1 MSDSQPRAPRLWR
14 NPDFLKLWS
23 GETVSQFGS
32 LISGVAI
39 PFAAIL
45 TLDAAPF
52 QMALLRSAGIGAG
65 ILTVLFVG
73 VWVDRMRRRPIM
85 IATDLGQAILLATIP
100 IASVAGLLK
109 MTHLYAVT
117 FAAGLLSSFFDVA
130 YRSYL
135 PSIVERDDLVE
146 ANSKLSASSS
156 VAEVGAFGIAGWL
169 VQWLT
174 APFAILIDALSFA
187 FSALCVMNIKRPEPA
202 PTPACSALAS
212 RTRDRRRRALR
223 MGASDASRVVAQRCR
238 DQLFVWCH
246 LDRLHAVRGEHAGF
260 QARPARHDFLGRRS
274 ELARRRNSRDPC
286 GAALRRR
293 TLDGVRAGDM
303 GRGSMPVP
311 IAHGA
316 TLLAGA
322 LLVAQQLIGDGGAT
336 IYLINATSIRQMIA
350 PPEILG
356 RVSASLR
363 FIGLASALAGSIAGG
378 AIGQLLGLRFALVVG
393 ACGPFVAA
401 VALWPT
407 VRMLERESL
416 PPQKPNP

>member
-1 MSDSQPRAPRLWR
+1 MPDSQPRAARLWR

-73 VWVDRMRRRPIM
+73 VWVDRMRRRPLM

-100 IASVAGLLK
+100 IASVAGVLK

-156 VAEVGAFGIAGWL
+156 VAEVGAFAMAGWL

-202 PTPACSALAS
+202 PAPPARRSPVAREIAEGARFVWGHPMLGALLLCAAATS
-212 RTRDRRRRALR
+212 FSFGVTSIVYMLFVVNTLGFKPGLLG
-223 MGASDASRVVAQRCR
+223 MIFSVGGASSLGGAIVATGAARR
-238 DQLFVWCH
+238 F
-246 LDRLHAVRGEHAGF
+246 GAG
-260 QARPARHDFLGRRS
+260 RS
-274 ELARRRNSRDPC
+274 MVFGLVIWGVGSILVPLAR
-286 GAALRRR
+286 
-293 TLDGVRAGDM
+293 
-303 GRGSMPVP
+303 
-311 IAHGA
+311 GA
-316 TLLAGA
+316 TLPAGA

-393 ACGPFVAA
+393 ACGPFAA
-401 VALWPT
+401 AAALWPT
-407 VRMLERESL
+407 VRALEQESDRT
-416 PPQKPNP
+416 

>member
-1 MSDSQPRAPRLWR
+1 MSDSQPRPARLWR
-14 NPDFLKLWS
+14 NADFLKLWT
-23 GETVSQFGS
+23 GETVSDFGS
-32 LISGVAI
+32 LVSTVAI

-52 QMALLRSAGIGAG
+52 QMALLRSAGIVAG

-73 VWVDRMRRRPIM
+73 VWVDRVRRRPIM
-85 IATDLGQAILLATIP
+85 IAADLGQATLLATIP
-100 IASVAGLLK
+100 VAWLAGVLK
-109 MTHLYAVT
+109 MGHLYAVT

-135 PSIVERDDLVE
+135 PSIVERGDLVE

-174 APFAILIDALSFA
+174 APFAILIDAGSFA
-187 FSALCVMNIKRPEPA
+187 FSALCVMNIRRPEPA
-202 PTPACSALAS
+202 PIAAVRRAPITREIAEGARFVWEHPTLRALLLSAAATSFSFAVTSIVYLLFVVNTLGFKPGLLGMIFSVGGLSSLGGALLATRAS
-212 RTRDRRRRALR
+212 RRF
-223 MGASDASRVVAQRCR
+223 GA
-238 DQLFVWCH
+238 
-246 LDRLHAVRGEHAGF
+246 
-260 QARPARHDFLGRRS
+260 GRS
-274 ELARRRNSRDPC
+274 MVC
-286 GAALRRR
+286 GL
-293 TLDGVRAGDM
+293 LIWGV
-303 GRGSMPVP
+303 GSILVP

-336 IYLINATSIRQMIA
+336 NYFINATSLRQMIA

-363 FIGLASALAGSIAGG
+363 FIGLVSALAGSIAGG
-378 AIGQLLGLRFALVVG
+378 VAGQLLGLRFALIIG

-401 VALWPT
+401 AALLPT
-407 VRMLERESL
+407 VRTVRSDTH
-416 PPQKPNP
+416 

>member
-1 MSDSQPRAPRLWR
+1 MSDSQPRAARLWR

-45 TLDAAPF
+45 TLDAAPL

-135 PSIVERDDLVE
+135 PSIVERGDLVE

-202 PTPACSALAS
+202 PAPPA
-212 RTRDRRRRALR
+212 RRSPVAREIAEGARFVWEHPMLRALLLSAAATSFSFGVTSIVY
-223 MGASDASRVVAQRCR
+223 M
-238 DQLFVWCH
+238 LFVVNT
-246 LDRLHAVRGEHAGF
+246 LGF
-260 QARPARHDFLGRRS
+260 KPGLLGRIFSVGGLSSLGGAIVATRA
-274 ELARRRNSRDPC
+274 ARRF
-286 GAALRRR
+286 GAGRSMVYGLVIW
-293 TLDGVRAGDM
+293 GV
-303 GRGSMPVP
+303 GSILVP
-311 IAHGA
+311 IARGA

-336 IYLINATSIRQMIA
+336 IYLINATSLRQMIA

-378 AIGQLLGLRFALVVG
+378 VIGQLLGLRFALVIG

-401 VALWPT
+401 AALWPT
-407 VRMLERESL
+407 LRVLEQESAR
-416 PPQKPNP
+416 